1 MSRRAIVV
9 AGLSAVAIAASG
21 CSGDS
26 DAEAESPPATT
37 TEQVDISK
45 FRAAFKARFE
55 TTSWYG
61 HITGMEM
68 SSGRL
73 EITTDLDAESAAN
86 ETETVTEICFAALK
100 SAFDA
105 EALDGGETAGVI
117 GSDGVVLGNCA

>member
-1 MSRRAIVV
+1 VSRRAIVV

-37 TEQVDISK
+37 IEQVDFSK

-61 HITGMEM
+61 QITGMKM

-73 EITTDLDAESAAN
+73 EITAELAPESDAGEF
-86 ETETVTEICFAALK
+86 CG
-100 SAFDA
+100 
-105 EALDGGETAGVI
+105 EALRLALFGAEPLDGVETATVI
-117 GSDGVVLGNCA
+117 GPDGVPLASCA